1 MKTNHYKWLSGL
13 LLLFFPVLLM
23 AQELSGSTPV
33 DKIKYDES
41 TELGTGFGLGI
52 GVKMSTFGP
61 GVELIG
67 AFSDKLHLRLGF
79 NSMGIKY
86 TYSDT
91 DLEVKASAEVRLQD
105 VSLLLNYQL
114 ARVLFISG
122 GFIYNNNEIKLI
134 GFPTGSIII
143 GDITAGPDDGSTLT
157 ARIRPGSSINPYA
170 GIGIGRS
177 LSKNGV
183 VSFAFEVGAAFQG
196 SPTVELF
203 GTGNLNDIGTE
214 ENRQL
219 LEENVAFYTIHP
231 VVSLQLS
238 FRFL

>member
-1 MKTNHYKWLSGL
+1 MKPNHYKWLSSL
-13 LLLFFPVLLM
+13 LLLLLPAWLI
-23 AQELSGSTPV
+23 AQELPGNTPV
-33 DKIKYDES
+33 DKITYNES
-41 TELGTGFGLGI
+41 TEYGTGFGLGI
-52 GVKMSTFGP
+52 GVKLSTFGP
-61 GVELIG
+61 GVELVG
-67 AFSDKLHLRLGF
+67 ALSDKLHLRLGG

-86 TYSDT
+86 TYSDL

-157 ARIRPGSSINPYA
+157 ARIRPGSRINPYA

-183 VSFAFEVGAAFQG
+183 VSFALELGAAFQG
-196 SPTVELF
+196 SPTVELV
-203 GTGNLNDIGTE
+203 GTGNLDDIGTE

-219 LEENVAFYTIHP
+219 LEENIAFYNIHP
-231 VVSLQLS
+231 VVSFQLT